1 MVDRHHPKRCR
12 ASPRTPPLHPTNPQ
26 FSLKLLPVVLI
37 GLVVS
42 DYAVNLDFSR
52 KLDAIWL
59 APVGSRGVRVHDGD
73 ALGGGGGGG
82 GGRPAGGRRRGGG
95 RDAILKA
102 EGGSERGGGGLIEAV
117 EGSFEEEDEE
127 EEEEEEWGGQSTNSW
142 GRPTLLEYLSALQY
156 RGWRTSVLLQR
167 RAAFHANSLVGS
179 QMGVVLALLLVFAV
193 QVTNGRRHRPY

>member
-1 MVDRHHPKRCR
+1 M
-12 ASPRTPPLHPTNPQ
+12 HPTNPQ

-52 KLDAIWL
+52 KLDAIWM
-59 APVGSRGVRVHDGD
+59 APVGSRGVRVHDGA
-73 ALGGGGGGG
+73 ALGGGGG
-82 GGRPAGGRRRGGG
+82 RAAGGRRRGGG
-95 RDAILKA
+95 RDAILKT
-102 EGGSERGGGGLIEAV
+102 EGGSELGGGGAIEAV
-117 EGSFEEEDEE
+117 EGSFEEEDDEE
-127 EEEEEEWGGQSTNSW
+127 EEEDEWGGQSTNSW

-193 QVTNGRRHRPY
+193 QVTSDRRHRLN